1 MQFINQTEIQTLKIQ
16 RMLKDLDAAE
26 GQATSLI
33 SVMIPSGGSIS
44 KTKQK
49 LVCEEGTASQ
59 IKSRV

>member
-1 MQFINQTEIQTLKIQ
+1 MQVVNQCETLKIQ
-16 RMLKDLDAAE
+16 RMLKELSAAE

-33 SVMIPSGGSIS
+33 SVIIPAGGSLS

-49 LVCEEGTASQ
+49 LVCEEGTATQ